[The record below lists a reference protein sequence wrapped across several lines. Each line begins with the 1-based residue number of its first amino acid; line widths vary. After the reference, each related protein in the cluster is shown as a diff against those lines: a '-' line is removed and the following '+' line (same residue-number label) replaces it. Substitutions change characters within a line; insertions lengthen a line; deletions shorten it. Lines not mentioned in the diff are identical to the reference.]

1 MNRRTISTAALF
13 TASAA
18 VIVFISALFISDAS
32 AASRRPGYLGVS
44 IEKLST
50 DDKNELK
57 ADYGAL
63 VTGVTED
70 GPAEK
75 AGLRE
80 DDVIQSFDQTKIRK
94 PQDLTRIVRETRPG
108 TRVKIGLVRDAKPME
123 VEAEIARLRTP
134 RMQIDGARDRG
145 FRISGKGG
153 ARLGLRLQE
162 LNGDLAEYFKVR
174 EDEGA
179 LVTEVEEDGPAEEA
193 GIKAGDVIVKIDGD
207 EVAEPGDVA
216 DILSDRDEGDTVEIT
231 LIRKGVRQTAT
242 VEVEE
247 KNFNFQFNMPEMN
260 INVPDID
267 IEVPDVPDV
276 PNMDIQVNLDDE
288 CMDELK
294 HDMEQLKIELKNE
307 LKGLEELED
316 VDLHIEVSRI

>member
-1 MNRRTISTAALF
+1 MKPTNNFRMGTAAVLVLCL
-13 TASAA
+13 AS
-18 VIVFISALFISDAS
+18 FISDAS

-44 IEKLST
+44 IGKLT
-50 DDKNELK
+50 VDDKKELK
-57 ADYGAL
+57 ADFGAL
-63 VTGVTED
+63 VTGVSED

-80 DDVIQSFDQTKIRK
+80 DDVIQSFDQAKIRR
-94 PQDLTRIVRETRPG
+94 PQDLTRKVRETKPG
-108 TRVKIGLVRDAKPME
+108 TKVKIGFVRDGKSME
-123 VEAEIARLRTP
+123 VEAEVARLRTP
-134 RMQIDGARDRG
+134 RMQIGGAGDRG
-145 FRISGKGG
+145 FRISGSGG

-162 LNGDLAEYFKVR
+162 LNGDLAEYFKVG

-179 LVTEVEEDGPAEEA
+179 LVTEVEEDGPAGEA

-207 EVAEPGDVA
+207 EVTEPGDVA

-247 KNFNFQFNMPEMN
+247 KNFNFRFNMPEMN

-276 PNMDIQVNLDDE
+276 PHMNIQVDLDE
-288 CMDELK
+288 KCMDELK
-294 HDMEQLKIELKNE
+294 RDMEELKIELKNE
-307 LKGLEELED
+307 LKDLEELK
-316 VDLHIEVSRI
+316 DLDLRIEVTRI

>member
-1 MNRRTISTAALF
+1 MKPTENFRMGTAAVLVLF
-13 TASAA
+13 FASFMTDAA
-18 VIVFISALFISDAS
+18 

-44 IEKLST
+44 IEKLSS
-50 DDKNELK
+50 DDKKELK

-63 VTGVTED
+63 VTGVSED

-80 DDVIQSFDQTKIRK
+80 DDVIQSFDQTKISR
-94 PQDLTRIVRETRPG
+94 PQDLTRRVRETKPG

-134 RMQIDGARDRG
+134 RMQIGGAGNTG
-145 FRISGKGG
+145 FRVSGRGG

-162 LNGDLAEYFKVR
+162 LNEDLAEYFKVR
-174 EDEGA
+174 EGEGA

-193 GIKAGDVIVKIDGD
+193 GVKAGDVIVKIDGD
-207 EVAEPGDVA
+207 EVTEPGDVA

-231 LIRKGVRQTAT
+231 LIRKGVRQTVT

-247 KNFNFQFNMPEMN
+247 KNFNFRFNMPEMN

-267 IEVPDVPDV
+267 IDVPDV
-276 PNMDIQVNLDDE
+276 PKMDIQVNLDDE
-288 CMDELK
+288 CMKELK

-307 LKGLEELED
+307 LKGLDELN
-316 VDLHIEVSRI
+316 DLDLRIEVTRI